1 MTNVGGAAR
10 AVRVTTVVRLALI
23 ALVVASL
30 AGCAPKAPAS
40 VGPSRTNEGG
50 ATPRKHGRIE
60 PVVIRSIVRAAL
72 MDFRRCYEAGFAR
85 DPKLRGS
92 VSTQFVIALDGSVS
106 QAEVGAGTTM
116 PDKAVVSCVVEVFG
130 RLRFPRPEGGIVTVV
145 YPLSFSPSADES
157 EPMFP

>member
-1 MTNVGGAAR
+1 MTSVVDAAR
-10 AVRVTTVVRLALI
+10 AVRVATVVRLAFV

-30 AGCAPKAPAS
+30 VGCAPRAPAS

-60 PVVIRSIVRAAL
+60 PVVIQRVARAS
-72 MDFRRCYEAGFAR
+72 FGSFTRCYEAGLAR
-85 DPKLRGS
+85 DPKLQGR
-92 VSTQFVIALDGSVS
+92 VSTKFVIELDGSVS
-106 QAEVGAGTTM
+106 QAAVGAATTL

-130 RLRFPRPEGGIVTVV
+130 RLRFPRPEGGIVDVV
-145 YPLSFSPSADES
+145 YPLSFSPEVDEG

>member
-1 MTNVGGAAR
+1 MTSVVDAAR
-10 AVRVTTVVRLALI
+10 AVRVTTVVRLAFV

-30 AGCAPKAPAS
+30 VGCAPKAPAA

-60 PVVIRSIVRAAL
+60 PVVIQRVARAS
-72 MDFRRCYEAGFAR
+72 FGSFTRCYQGR
-85 DPKLRGS
+85 
-92 VSTQFVIALDGSVS
+92 VSTKFVIELDGSVS
-106 QAEVGAGTTM
+106 QAEVGAATTL

-130 RLRFPRPEGGIVTVV
+130 RLRFPRPEGGIVDVV
-145 YPLSFSPSADES
+145 YPLSFSPEVDAG